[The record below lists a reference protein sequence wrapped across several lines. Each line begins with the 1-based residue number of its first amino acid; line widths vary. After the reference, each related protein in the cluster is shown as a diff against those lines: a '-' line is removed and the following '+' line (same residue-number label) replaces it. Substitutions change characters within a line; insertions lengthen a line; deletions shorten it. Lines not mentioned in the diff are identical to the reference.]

1 MRSSSSCRAMP
12 NRLMAWIRRTPR
24 DDPELFD
31 DIGDLSSGAASSV
44 APRISRPVSP
54 SRLAGRRETHHR
66 GLSQIPRPQPDLTET
81 TMSRT
86 IKFAQAGGPAVLE
99 FVEVQVPAPGPNEVR
114 IKVKAIGINRAEA
127 MWRVDDYIEPV
138 KKFPAGLGYEAAGV
152 VDAVGKDVSG
162 FAVGDDVNV
171 IPSFSLNDYAT
182 YGEVI
187 LVPDHAVVRQPKA
200 LSFTEAASIWMMFVT
215 AYGALIEDAKV
226 TKGDFVLIPGAS
238 SSVGL
243 AAIQNANYA
252 GATTIALTRTST
264 KKQQLLDA
272 GAVHVIATEEVDLVG
287 EVMRITH
294 GQGARVAFDPV
305 GGPSFPK
312 LVSALAFGGIIYIY
326 GLLGTGVTPL
336 PVLEMIAKVP
346 TIKAHNLSLTSG
358 NETRR
363 KAAIEFVTKGLETGA
378 LKPVIDRTF
387 TFDEMAD
394 AHRYLEQSGQF
405 GKIVV
410 TV

>member
-1 MRSSSSCRAMP
+1 
-12 NRLMAWIRRTPR
+12 
-24 DDPELFD
+24 
-31 DIGDLSSGAASSV
+31 
-44 APRISRPVSP
+44 
-54 SRLAGRRETHHR
+54 
-66 GLSQIPRPQPDLTET
+66 
-81 TMSRT
+81 MSRT
-86 IKFAQAGGPAVLE
+86 IKFAKAGGPEVLE

-138 KKFPAGLGYEAAGV
+138 KKFPAGLGYEAAGS

-187 LVPDHAVVRQPKA
+187 LVPDPAVVRQPKA

-238 SSVGL
+238 TSVGL
-243 AAIQNANYA
+243 AAIQIANYG
-252 GATTIALTRTST
+252 GATTIALTPSST

-336 PVLEMIAKVP
+336 PVLEMIAKVT
-346 TIKAHNLSLTSG
+346 TIKAHNIWLTSG
-358 NETRR
+358 DETRR
-363 KAAIEFVTKGLETGA
+363 KAAIEFVTKGLQAGA

-394 AHRYLEQSGQF
+394 AHRSLEHRGQVRELEEQPVRHLRCRWVGHVPALLRWEKGGLGIRSAGAPAQWKIPT
-405 GKIVV
+405 GKGSL
-410 TV
+410 

>member
-1 MRSSSSCRAMP
+1 
-12 NRLMAWIRRTPR
+12 
-24 DDPELFD
+24 
-31 DIGDLSSGAASSV
+31 
-44 APRISRPVSP
+44 
-54 SRLAGRRETHHR
+54 
-66 GLSQIPRPQPDLTET
+66 
-81 TMSRT
+81 MSRT
-86 IKFAQAGGPAVLE
+86 IKFAKAGGPEVLE
-99 FVEVQVPAPGPNEVR
+99 FVEAQAPAPGPNEIR
-114 IKVKAIGINRAEA
+114 IQVKAIGINRAEA

-138 KKFPAGLGYEAAGV
+138 KFPAGLGYEAAGT
-152 VDAVGKDVSG
+152 VDSVGKDVSG

-171 IPSFSLNDYAT
+171 IPSFSMNDYAT

-187 LVPDHAVVRQPKA
+187 LVPDYAVVRQPKA

-226 TKGDFVLIPGAS
+226 TKGDFVLIPAAS

-243 AAIQNANYA
+243 AAIQIANYA

-272 GAVHVIATEEVDLVG
+272 GAAHVIAAEEVDLVG
-287 EVMRITH
+287 EVMRITN

-305 GGPSFPK
+305 GGPGFPK
-312 LVSALAFGGIIYIY
+312 LISALAFGGIIYIY
-326 GLLGTGVTPL
+326 GLLATGVTPL

-346 TIKAHNLSLTSG
+346 TIKAHNIWLTSG
-358 NETRR
+358 DETRR
-363 KAAIEFVTKGLETGA
+363 KAAIEFVTKGLQTGA

-394 AHRYLEQSGQF
+394 VHRYLEQSGQF

>member
-1 MRSSSSCRAMP
+1 
-12 NRLMAWIRRTPR
+12 
-24 DDPELFD
+24 
-31 DIGDLSSGAASSV
+31 
-44 APRISRPVSP
+44 
-54 SRLAGRRETHHR
+54 
-66 GLSQIPRPQPDLTET
+66 
-81 TMSRT
+81 MSRT
-86 IKFAQAGGPAVLE
+86 IKFARAGGPEVLE
-99 FVEVQVPAPGPNEVR
+99 FVEVKAPAPGANEVH

-138 KKFPAGLGYEAAGV
+138 KFPAGLGYEAAGI

-171 IPSFSLNDYAT
+171 IPSFSMNDYAT

-187 LVPDHAVVRQPKA
+187 LVPDYAVVRQPKD
-200 LSFTEAASIWMMFVT
+200 LSFTEAASVWMMFVT

-226 TKGDFVLIPGAS
+226 TKGDFVLIPAAS

-243 AAIQNANYA
+243 AAIQIANYA

-272 GAVHVIATEEVDLVG
+272 GAAHVIATEEVDLVG
-287 EVMRITH
+287 EVMRITN

-305 GGPSFPK
+305 GGPGFPK
-312 LVSALAFGGIIYIY
+312 LISALAFGGIIYIY

-346 TIKAHNLSLTSG
+346 TIKAQNIWLTSG
-358 NETRR
+358 DETRR
-363 KAAIEFVTKGLETGA
+363 KAAIEFVTKGLQTGA

-394 AHRYLEQSGQF
+394 VHRYLEQNGQF